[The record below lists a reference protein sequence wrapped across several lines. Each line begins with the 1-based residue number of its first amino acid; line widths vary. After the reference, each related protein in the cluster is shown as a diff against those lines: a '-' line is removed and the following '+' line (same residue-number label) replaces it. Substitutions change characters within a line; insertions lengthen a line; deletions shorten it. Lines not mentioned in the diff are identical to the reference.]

1 MLSNYIS
8 IASLQ
13 RRCRLVYP
21 ALTYTGVAFQA
32 CPLNPMPQTQ
42 DGLQQW
48 EKFSE
53 CITPAISNVV
63 SFAKSIPG
71 FQVFGPEDQVTLL
84 KVGNNNNNK
93 SIYIAPWLQWL
104 LYLSSLP

>member
-1 MLSNYIS
+1 
-8 IASLQ
+8 
-13 RRCRLVYP
+13 
-21 ALTYTGVAFQA
+21 
-32 CPLNPMPQTQ
+32 MPQLE

-71 FQVFGPEDQVTLL
+71 FQLFGHDDQVTLL
-84 KVGNNNNNK
+84 KVGHGLH
-93 SIYIAPWLQWL
+93 SLGFITF
-104 LYLSSLP
+104 LSLGNSLTKIIDIPKINIKLCVQK